1 MLKFKRFLFV
11 IFTLIAAVGL
21 IASCILMGMEAL
33 GVAEDNDLSNIK
45 LMLSSLILGFIANTM
60 RK

>member
-33 GVAEDNDLSNIK
+33 GVAGDNGLSNIK
-45 LMLSSLILGFIANTM
+45 LMLSSLILGFISNTM

>member
-33 GVAEDNDLSNIK
+33 GVAGDNGLSNIK
-45 LMLSSLILGFIANTM
+45 LMLSSLIVGVIANTM
-60 RK
+60 RA

>member
-11 IFTLIAAVGL
+11 ILTLIAAVGL

-33 GVAEDNDLSNIK
+33 GFAEDNGLSNIK

>member
-11 IFTLIAAVGL
+11 ILTLIAAVGL

-33 GVAEDNDLSNIK
+33 GVAGDNGLSNIK
-45 LMLSSLILGFIANTM
+45 LMLSSLILGFISNTM

>member
-11 IFTLIAAVGL
+11 ILTLIAAVGL

-33 GVAEDNDLSNIK
+33 GVAGDNGLSNIK
-45 LMLSSLILGFIANTM
+45 LMLSSLIVGVIANTM
-60 RK
+60 RA

>member
-33 GVAEDNDLSNIK
+33 GVAGDNGLSNIK
-45 LMLSSLILGFIANTM
+45 LMLSSLILGFIENTM